1 MWDLNKHTPTYPNNK
16 WHIWCWISRSWTSWG
31 TTWGCRLRG
40 VGGDVLAKHASCASE
55 TNIVTCGGNFLW
67 PSWKHLTSDFFK
79 YRRSSCDP
87 RTTFQC
93 FMDQTKSFD
102 LPFCR
107 PCPSCLFWNC
117 KATCE
122 GHWAGVL
129 WAMGCCVIVHH
140 EPQWWVPTWGCCSGI
155 WLIWFQLCQ
164 GKASQHIE
172 THAFSLSFNIS
183 VKPTGE
189 YACFPSRI
197 DLEGTLAH
205 VALKTQLAFGICLRQ
220 VSNAKRSRREKRL
233 IGAWDKHMLET
244 KAMPTLERTNPVENP
259 QRTKFFLLVTFK
271 RSDVERYTCRFEV
284 HIWVWSWCIVIALQ
298 TICIVWCCFILP
310 HLHYH
315 ARLAIDR

>member
-1 MWDLNKHTPTYPNNK
+1 MAHLVLNFQKLNILGHDMGMPSARCWWRRPGKTRKLRK
-16 WHIWCWISRSWTSWG
+16 WNQHCNRWR
-31 TTWGCRLRG
+31 
-40 VGGDVLAKHASCASE
+40 K
-55 TNIVTCGGNFLW
+55 FLVAVME
-67 PSWKHLTSDFFK
+67 HLTSLNIVAPHVIPG
-79 YRRSSCDP
+79 P
-87 RTTFQC
+87 RFSASW
-93 FMDQTKSFD
+93 TKSFD

-107 PCPSCLFWNC
+107 PPSCLFWNC

-122 GHWAGVL
+122 GHWLGWCFVSHGMLCHCPSWTPMMSSHMRLLLRNMADMVS
-129 WAMGCCVIVHH
+129 A
-140 EPQWWVPTWGCCSGI
+140 
-155 WLIWFQLCQ
+155 CQ

-259 QRTKFFLLVTFK
+259 PKNQIFLTCYIEA
-271 RSDVERYTCRFEV
+271 SDVERYTRRFEV